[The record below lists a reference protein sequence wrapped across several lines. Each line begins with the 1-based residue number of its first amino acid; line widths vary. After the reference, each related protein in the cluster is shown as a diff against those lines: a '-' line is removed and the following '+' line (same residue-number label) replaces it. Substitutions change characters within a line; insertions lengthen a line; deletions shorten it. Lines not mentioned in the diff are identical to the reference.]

1 MVTKLYAVIVTLHPT
16 ETLMWEYGVEVS
28 KVHFPNAM
36 NNFGFEVERCTF
48 R

>member
-1 MVTKLYAVIVTLHPT
+1 
-16 ETLMWEYGVEVS
+16 MWEFGVEVS

-36 NNFGFEVERCTF
+36 NNFGFEVERCTV